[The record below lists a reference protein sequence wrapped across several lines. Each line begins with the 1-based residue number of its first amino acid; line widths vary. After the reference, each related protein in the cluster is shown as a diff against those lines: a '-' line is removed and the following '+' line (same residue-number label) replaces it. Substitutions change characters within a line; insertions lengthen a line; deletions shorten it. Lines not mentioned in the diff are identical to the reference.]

1 MSRRHRR
8 ILRVAAPLGG
18 ALLAL
23 LSAAAQHA
31 AAQESSARWLQ
42 ECRDRDDDDRAVH
55 CEVRESTLAAVR
67 ELGVD
72 GSPNGGV
79 RVTAWDRS
87 DIRVVA
93 RIQAQAPTQAE
104 ADEIAR
110 GIRIETGGGEVR
122 ATGPD
127 TRNRRGWSVSYE
139 ISAPRGID
147 LDLST
152 VNGGLSV
159 DGIRGDLTLTTT
171 NGGIDLDEVGGTVR
185 AHTTNGGIGARLV
198 GSGWSGSG
206 LEMRTTNGGIDL
218 SLPPGFNARLTA
230 STVHG
235 GIDSDFPITVQG
247 RIGRRIDATLG
258 NGGPPITLTTTN
270 GGIEIRRR

>member
-8 ILRVAAPLGG
+8 ILRIAAPVGG

-31 AAQESSARWLQ
+31 AAQQSSADWLRQ
-42 ECRDRDDDDRAVH
+42 CRDRDGADRAVH
-55 CEVRESTLAAVR
+55 CEVRESTLAAAR

-72 GSPNGGV
+72 AGPNGGV
-79 RVTAWDRS
+79 SVTAWDRS

-93 RIQAQAPTQAE
+93 RVQAQAPTQAE

-110 GIRIETGGGEVR
+110 GIRVETGGGQVR

-127 TRNRRGWSVSYE
+127 TGNRRGWSVSYE
-139 ISAPRGID
+139 ISAPRTMD

-159 DGIRGDLTLTTT
+159 DGIRGDLTLSTT
-171 NGGIDLDEVGGTVR
+171 NGGISLDEVGGTVR
-185 AHTTNGGIGARLV
+185 AHTTNGGIAARLA
-198 GSGWSGSG
+198 GSGWSGTG
-206 LEMRTTNGGIDL
+206 LELRTTNGGIDL
-218 SLPPGFNARLTA
+218 ALPASFNARLTA

-235 GIDSDFPITVQG
+235 GVDSDFPVTVQG
-247 RIGRRIDATLG
+247 RIGRRVDATLG
-258 NGGPPITLTTTN
+258 SGGPPISLTTTN
-270 GGIEIRRR
+270 GGIEIHRR